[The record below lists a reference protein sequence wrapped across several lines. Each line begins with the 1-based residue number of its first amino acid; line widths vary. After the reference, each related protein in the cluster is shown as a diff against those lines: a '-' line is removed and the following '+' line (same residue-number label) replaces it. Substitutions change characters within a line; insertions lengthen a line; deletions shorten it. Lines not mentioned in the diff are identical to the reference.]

1 MSNAELNF
9 TEREE
14 NKMELCSIAS
24 GSSGNCICAGTDSC
38 HVLIDAGISGK
49 RIEAGLNS
57 IDLKTEEMQAIL
69 VTHEHIDHIAGLG
82 VISRRYGLPI
92 YATAPTIEA
101 ILHTKSVGKIDESLF
116 HTIEPDE
123 TFRIGDL
130 AIEPIHISHDAADP
144 VAYRLN
150 QEEKSM
156 AVMTDL
162 GTYDDHIVEK
172 LKNLDALLLEANHDV
187 RMLQAGAY
195 PYPLKQRILGDR
207 GHLSNELSGQL
218 LGQVLHDNLKH
229 IILGHLSKENNYP
242 DLAYE
247 TVRLEVDLG
256 ENPYKASDFPMFV
269 AKRDEASQK
278 IEF

>member
-1 MSNAELNF
+1 M
-9 TEREE
+9 
-14 NKMELCSIAS
+14 
-24 GSSGNCICAGTDSC
+24 
-38 HVLIDAGISGK
+38 
-49 RIEAGLNS
+49 
-57 IDLKTEEMQAIL
+57 
-69 VTHEHIDHIAGLG
+69 
-82 VISRRYGLPI
+82 
-92 YATAPTIEA
+92 
-101 ILHTKSVGKIDESLF
+101 
-116 HTIEPDE
+116 
-123 TFRIGDL
+123 
-130 AIEPIHISHDAADP
+130 
-144 VAYRLN
+144 
-150 QEEKSM
+150 
-156 AVMTDL
+156 
-162 GTYDDHIVEK
+162 EK